1 MNCKRCQAQMEE
13 NTRFCPVCGA
23 VQPLVCPACGAESRP
38 GSRTCSGCGK
48 KLPRPVREEAP
59 KARPS
64 RRRRTGVVLLSIGI
78 CLVAVTLLVGALQYL
93 GRTLRG
99 VDAPAANSGETD
111 EQEQQILQ
119 QPEETP
125 DKTPETIPMEVIQ
138 PEQEEQP
145 EEENPEEE
153 NPEEEQPEEAP
164 EDPQWIFPDSDTR
177 LLTQADL
184 AGLSD
189 WELKVARNEIYARHG
204 RRFTS
209 ARLQAHFD
217 SCSWYEGTV
226 DADQFDETVFNDV
239 ERANIA
245 LLYAA
250 AEGQ

>member
-1 MNCKRCQAQMEE
+1 MGKEDRELQE
-13 NTRFCPVCGA
+13 NMGMRA
-23 VQPLVCPACGAESRP
+23 
-38 GSRTCSGCGK
+38 
-48 KLPRPVREEAP
+48 
-59 KARPS
+59 
-64 RRRRTGVVLLSIGI
+64 
-78 CLVAVTLLVGALQYL
+78 
-93 GRTLRG
+93 
-99 VDAPAANSGETD
+99 
-111 EQEQQILQ
+111 
-119 QPEETP
+119 
-125 DKTPETIPMEVIQ
+125 
-138 PEQEEQP
+138 
-145 EEENPEEE
+145 
-153 NPEEEQPEEAP
+153 EEEQPEEAP